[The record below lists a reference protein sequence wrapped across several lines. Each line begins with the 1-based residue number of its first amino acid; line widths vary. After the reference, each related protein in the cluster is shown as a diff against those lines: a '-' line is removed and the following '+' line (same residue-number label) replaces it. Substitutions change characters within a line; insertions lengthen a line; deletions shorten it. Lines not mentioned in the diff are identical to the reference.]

1 MRRFF
6 TILIAFFV
14 LTSCEDTVE
23 QSGGSKHRD
32 VVVDGNDVVEDVKL
46 EVGHISHIE
55 TLFDQTEFENGLEY
69 DLLNELQV
77 CDSVEI
83 EDSKCATCTPKYF
96 KLHEYNNNK
105 ELNDAFML
113 QVKALTVMKGQE
125 VPLPMR
131 HLIVFERENGSLT
144 KVNGFRGNLIATRES
159 ESGVKDLIIRFYI
172 PDEGAF
178 MNCLFLWKEGQ
189 YKFQSVE
196 AIDGAGGHGSVKES
210 MKEEVSKDVYQT
222 LMANAM
228 LF

>member
-1 MRRFF
+1 MKR
-6 TILIAFFV
+6 IVGLLGVV
-14 LTSCEDTVE
+14 LLLVSCDDTPEGDVTNPVNDIQVDVNGDPVE
-23 QSGGSKHRD
+23 S
-32 VVVDGNDVVEDVKL
+32 KL

-55 TLFDQTEFENGLEY
+55 TLFDQVDFDNKVEY
-69 DLLNELQV
+69 DLLKELEV

-105 ELNDAFML
+105 ELEDAFML

-131 HLIVFERENGSLT
+131 HLIIFEREKGSLI

-159 ESGVKDLIIRFYI
+159 DSGVKDLIVRFYI

-178 MNCLFLWKEGQ
+178 MNCLFLWNDGK
-189 YKFQSVE
+189 YKFESVE

-210 MKEEVSKDVYQT
+210 MKAEVSKEVYQT

>member
-1 MRRFF
+1 MKYFF
-6 TILIAFFV
+6 GLIILSLLMV
-14 LTSCEDTVE
+14 SCGDPEE
-23 QSGGSKHRD
+23 
-32 VVVDGNDVVEDVKL
+32 VVDIDSDLVVDTTGVKAL
-46 EVGHISHIE
+46 QVGDITHIE
-55 TLFDQTEFENGLEY
+55 TLYDELDFASPLEY
-69 DLLNELQV
+69 KLLKELQV

-96 KLHEYNNNK
+96 KIHAFNNNS
-105 ELNDAFML
+105 ELSDAFML

-131 HLIVFERENGSLT
+131 HLIVFEREKGSLV

-159 ESGVKDLIIRFYI
+159 ESGIKDLIIRFYI

-189 YKFQSVE
+189 YKFESVE
-196 AIDGAGGHGSVKES
+196 AIDGAGGHGSVKAS
-210 MKEEVSKDVYQT
+210 MKAEISKDVYQT
-222 LMANAM
+222 LMSNAM